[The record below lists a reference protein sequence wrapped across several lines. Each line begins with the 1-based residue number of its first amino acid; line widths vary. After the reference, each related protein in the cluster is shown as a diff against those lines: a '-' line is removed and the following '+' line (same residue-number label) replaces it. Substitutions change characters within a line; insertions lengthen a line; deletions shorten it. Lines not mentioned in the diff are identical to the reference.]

1 MLKKMQETINTLV
14 TQVYK
19 RNVDSNFMDQK
30 VEYMKIVI
38 RDEVIKE
45 VIKEVDVIKDEVKVL
60 SDHVSGVTTMITE
73 LRNNISDLNE
83 KVLMERLR
91 ASSRRTTS

>member
-1 MLKKMQETINTLV
+1 
-14 TQVYK
+14 
-19 RNVDSNFMDQK
+19 
-30 VEYMKIVI
+30 MKIVI

-60 SDHVSGVTTMITE
+60 SDHVTGVTTMITE

>member
-1 MLKKMQETINTLV
+1 MLTA
-14 TQVYK
+14 
-19 RNVDSNFMDQK
+19 DFMDQK
-30 VEYMKIVI
+30 LEDMKIVI
-38 RDEVIKE
+38 DEVIKE

-60 SDHVSGVTTMITE
+60 CDHVTGVTTMITE